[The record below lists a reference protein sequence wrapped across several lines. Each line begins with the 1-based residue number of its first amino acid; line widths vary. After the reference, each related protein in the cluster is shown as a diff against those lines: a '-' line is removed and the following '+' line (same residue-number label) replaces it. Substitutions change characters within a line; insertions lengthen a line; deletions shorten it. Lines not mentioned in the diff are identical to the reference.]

1 MTTVDAVSGF
11 SRLVTLG
18 LISEAQCEAGA
29 RHPRCD
35 EAEAY
40 DGLVQQ
46 LIWMVRER
54 IVSHAKLLAIR
65 ERSISAPG
73 DQNQRERN
81 TVLSQ
86 ALPQLDAMSPSLN
99 ETLLDSLLKDGLI
112 TKDEHVSTMAQAFPI
127 VFASEAQALAHVVDC
142 GVMPLARFDALAEQI
157 QREEASETRARRLF
171 IVEEA
176 SNTVLALRM
185 AQVALDSASEKSGT
199 RGWFVLFLVTGIM
212 LFAGYKGFQWLDAA
226 PACGSSAVTK
236 PILSKMTSMAGTLD
250 PAHVFGSPKLTD
262 IREVG
267 HVSARHQ
274 RGCTARLELD
284 GESQSFSYVIAPV
297 SDTNE
302 TMTVT
307 GTHPAIVEAR
317 FARIGSDG
325 DFANKAEPIGRD
337 ALEAAMRAVMGDDR
351 PTLSGLLN
359 PMDPTK
365 ALLSHIIPER
375 TREIAEIEPIG
386 ACRELQRGARYA
398 CKVMVERNDPILQM
412 VGRPSEIVEG
422 EFTFEPTGEPG
433 HWRVSDDFQ
442 SEFASALHA
451 ARVKAAGGGKS

>member
-1 MTTVDAVSGF
+1 MTVETVSCF
-11 SRLVTLG
+11 PRLVTLG
-18 LISEAQCEAGA
+18 LISEAQCEAGE
-29 RHPRCD
+29 RHPRCGD
-35 EAEAY
+35 AEAY
-40 DGLVQQ
+40 EGLAQQ
-46 LIWMVRER
+46 LIWLVRER

-65 ERSISAPG
+65 ERSISELG
-73 DQNQRERN
+73 DQNQRERD

-86 ALPQLDAMSPSLN
+86 VLPQLDALSPSLN
-99 ETLLDSLLKDGLI
+99 ETLLDSLLRDGLI
-112 TKDEHVSTMAQAFPI
+112 TKHEHDSTMAQPFPI
-127 VFASEAQALAHVVDC
+127 VFTSEAQALAHVVDC
-142 GVMPLARFDALAEQI
+142 GVMPLARFDALAKQL
-157 QREEASETRARRLF
+157 QSEEASEAGARRLS

-176 SNTVLALRM
+176 CSTLLALRM
-185 AQVALDSASEKSGT
+185 AQVAPESASEKSGA
-199 RGWFVLFLVTGIM
+199 RGWLVLFLVIGIM
-212 LFAGYKGFQWLDAA
+212 LFAGYKGFRWLDAA
-226 PACGSSAVTK
+226 PACDSSAVTK
-236 PILSKMTSMAGTLD
+236 PILSKMASMAVTLD
-250 PAHVFGSPKLTD
+250 PAHVFGSPRLTD

-267 HVSARHQ
+267 HASARHQ
-274 RGCTARLELD
+274 RGCSAKLELG
-284 GESQSFSYVIAPV
+284 GESKPFSYVIAPV

-325 DFANKAEPIGRD
+325 SFANMAEPIGRD

-351 PTLSGLLN
+351 PSLSGLLN

-375 TREIAEIEPIG
+375 IREIAEIEPIG
-386 ACRELQRGARYA
+386 ACRELQRGTRYA

-412 VGRPSEIVEG
+412 VGQRSEIVEG
-422 EFTFEPTGEPG
+422 EFTFERTGEPG

-451 ARVKAAGGGKS
+451 ARVRAAGGGKS